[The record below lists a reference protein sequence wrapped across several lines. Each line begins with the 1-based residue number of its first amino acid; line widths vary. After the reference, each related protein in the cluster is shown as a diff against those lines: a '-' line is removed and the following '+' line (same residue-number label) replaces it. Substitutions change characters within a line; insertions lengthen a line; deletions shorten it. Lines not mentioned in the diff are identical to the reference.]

1 MKRKRNVWMSAW
13 ACLLICVWVGASVEC
28 VAQAAAKKPLEF
40 EAASVRKS
48 APGARPR
55 GWNLLSPM
63 SNEQPRSGL
72 LSVNAHLSDLIRF
85 SYDIKDGGIANEMRK
100 TLPEWAGE
108 YDIAARAEGIP
119 TRKQLREMMRQLLLE
134 RFKLRAHY
142 ETRKLPVKIVRLAK
156 PGWLGPGITVH
167 PADQPCGTDGK
178 SKPCGVSNGWDK
190 DGRIHVAM
198 IDMDMDRIIG
208 YLGAVAGKSEILVD
222 KTGLHGDYDAHLEYI
237 LEVPE
242 GMKLNHPAPSGQLL
256 DEAIEKQFGFKMVK
270 GIEPVRV
277 LVIDHVEPPSGN

>member
-1 MKRKRNVWMSAW
+1 MSAW

-48 APGARPR
+48 APGVRNK
-55 GWNLLSPM
+55 GIGFLLYQHPD
-63 SNEQPRSGL
+63 QPQSGL
-72 LSVNAHLSDLIRF
+72 LSANAFLAEYIQF
-85 SYDIKDGGIANEMRK
+85 AYDVKDAGLAHEMWK
-100 TLPEWAGE
+100 TLPPWAMNQF
-108 YDIAARAEGIP
+108 DIEARAEGIP
-119 TRKQLREMMRQLLLE
+119 TRVQMREMMRQLLAE

-142 ETRKLPVKIVRLAK
+142 ETRKLPVKILVLAK
-156 PGWLGPGITVH
+156 PGRLGPGITVH
-167 PADQPCGTDGK
+167 PADQPCGTGGK
-178 SKPCGVSNGWDK
+178 SKPCGASNGWDK
-190 DGRIHVAM
+190 DGRIHVDM
-198 IDMDMDRIIG
+198 IGVKADRIASS
-208 YLGAVAGKSEILVD
+208 LGGLMYGGEILVD
-222 KTGLHGDYDAHLEYI
+222 KMGLRGDYDAHLEYI

-270 GIEPVRV
+270 GIEPVQV